1 VQRVIADANV
11 FVSYL
16 TGRHEKQYEAARAL
30 LQEAEDGNLVA
41 IVPQFVV
48 FEVTYVLQS
57 GYAVTGERL
66 ATMIRDLFA
75 FPGVETIDDC
85 PWKCVFEIWQNP
97 LADLA
102 DAAIVAVAVAKR
114 YDAVATFDQKLAK
127 RLADFGVAAYW

>member
-1 VQRVIADANV
+1 MQRVIADANV

-85 PWKCVFEIWQNP
+85 PWKRVFEIWQKP

-114 YDAVATFDQKLAK
+114 YDAVATFDRKLAN
-127 RLADFGVAAYW
+127 RLDDVGVAAYW